1 MKICGLFL
9 SMLLGLGQAAEP
21 VKVIDGDSLFIGKTE
36 IRLEGIDAPEYH
48 QMCYDS
54 ENKAYPCGK
63 EVYLALKKLVGT
75 RPVRCEKVIIDKYRR
90 QVSVCWLG
98 KVNLNRWMVEN
109 GWAVAY
115 TKYTDIYV
123 PYEQQARQQR
133 VGLWQGRFY
142 KPWDWRKI
150 KASKPKIKV
159 KKPKKKNFWD

>member
-63 EVYLALKKLVGT
+63 EAYLALKKLVGT

-115 TKYTDIYV
+115 TRYTRDYAAA
-123 PYEQQARQQR
+123 ERR
-133 VGLWQGRFY
+133 VKKHRRGIWQGRFM
-142 KPWDWRKI
+142 KPEYYRILQKE
-150 KASKPKIKV
+150 A
-159 KKPKKKNFWD
+159 KNLH

>member
-1 MKICGLFL
+1 MGWGRRRSRSRL
-9 SMLLGLGQAAEP
+9 STATACL
-21 VKVIDGDSLFIGKTE
+21 VGKTE

-63 EVYLALKKLVGT
+63 EAYLALKKLVGT

-98 KVNLNRWMVEN
+98 EVNLNRWMVEN

-115 TKYTDIYV
+115 TRYTRDYAAAERRAKKHRRGIC
-123 PYEQQARQQR
+123 RD
-133 VGLWQGRFY
+133 GL
-142 KPWDWRKI
+142 
-150 KASKPKIKV
+150 
-159 KKPKKKNFWD
+159 